1 VYRTL
6 LDIALG
12 IRYLHDLGIVHGDL
26 KPANVLLKSTVTDA
40 RGFTAKCDGWM
51 HLLVEGMG
59 CAGACGRQAN
69 PATVPLQSVAGIAS
83 GYRQRVVGALE

>member
-1 VYRTL
+1 MYRTL

-40 RGFTAKCDGWM
+40 RGFTAKCDPDPNPNLNPDLNAGADPDPDRNPKPYPNRSLALAWM
-51 HLLVEGMG
+51 H
-59 CAGACGRQAN
+59 
-69 PATVPLQSVAGIAS
+69 PQS
-83 GYRQRVVGALE
+83 